1 MSESIDQ
8 LVDKLPTS
16 GMTVRALGLLD
27 FVAPGQWQNIS
38 GFDNTIRFVTG
49 EQDAEM
55 VARIRERSLILYGDS
70 SQGYQRAVSIFQ
82 MVDSAGGKIG
92 LASMAHMLGEK
103 VGMLSFLSKLTP
115 KEDKAQ
121 TIDLGLKLV
130 AEMVSFCYANGFPGD
145 GIGDFMGA
153 VSSYEK
159 ENLIRLSAI
168 VTFDGLIPLGPDYGA
183 KLLDSASGWSPSDL
197 ENNALFQRIKGLIPG
212 GEATDAAFQFVNS
225 GLGAM
230 NQYVGSFAGARGIT
244 LDGVLGQMRGVIDF
258 SEGKLDLLAAFLD
271 VSTNYMEHT
280 GIQSVSRSLIERA
293 VGEI

>member
-1 MSESIDQ
+1 MSDSIDR
-8 LVDKLPTS
+8 LVDNLPTS

-27 FVAPGQWQNIS
+27 FVAPGQWQNIT
-38 GFDNTIRFVTG
+38 GFDNTIRYVTG
-49 EQDAEM
+49 EQDADT
-55 VARIRERSLILYGDS
+55 VARIRARALELYNDS
-70 SQGYQRAVSIFQ
+70 SQGYQRAISIYQ
-82 MVDSAGGKIG
+82 MVDRAGGKIG

-103 VGMLSFLSKLTP
+103 VGLLNFLSKLTP

-121 TIDLGLKLV
+121 AIDLGLKLV
-130 AEMVSFCYANGFPGD
+130 AEMVAFCYANGFPGD

-168 VTFDGLIPLGPDYGA
+168 VVFDGLIPLGPDYGA
-183 KLLDSASGWSPSDL
+183 KLMDSASGWSPADL
-197 ENNALFQRIKGLIPG
+197 ENNALFQRVKGLIPG
-212 GEATDAAFQFVNS
+212 GGSTDAAFQFVNT

-230 NQYVGSFAGARGIT
+230 KDYVGGFANARGIT

-271 VSTNYMEHT
+271 ISTSYMEHT